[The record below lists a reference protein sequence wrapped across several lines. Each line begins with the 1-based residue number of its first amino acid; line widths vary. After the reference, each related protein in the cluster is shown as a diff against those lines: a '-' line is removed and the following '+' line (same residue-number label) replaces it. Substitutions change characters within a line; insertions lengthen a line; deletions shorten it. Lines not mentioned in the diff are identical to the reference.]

1 MTEIKFTPNNQ
12 SFDDFLKESNEWKKK
27 NAIETQHMN
36 EWLMYLESIKKSF
49 ERAEL
54 EYKKQ
59 AVELEATASKIVDM
73 YEYNLSKETVDE
85 LNKLTKKLNKLKL
98 Y

>member
-1 MTEIKFTPNNQ
+1 MTEVKFTQNNQ
-12 SFDDFLKESNEWKKK
+12 SFDDFLKQRNESKQQQNK
-27 NAIETQHMN
+27 ATQHMN
-36 EWLMYLESIKKSF
+36 EWLMYLESAKNAF

-73 YEYNLSKETVDE
+73 YEFNLPKDIVDE
-85 LNKLTKKLNKLKL
+85 LNKLTKKLSK
-98 Y
+98 